1 MRLKFGFLFLV
12 LTCSALLAQNYTV
25 NSSND
30 IDDGVCDG
38 VHCSLREAINA
49 SEADGGPST
58 ITFNIPGAGPHNILP
73 GGPYPTVNQND
84 LTIIGETQ
92 PGGPGSVIIFFSNRV
107 FGGVPFWTILGNQFS
122 VSGLGFS
129 TMN

>member
-1 MRLKFGFLFLV
+1 MRLKFGFLIWV

-58 ITFNIPGAGPHNILP
+58 IIQ
-73 GGPYPTVNQND
+73 YPWCRTA
-84 LTIIGETQ
+84 
-92 PGGPGSVIIFFSNRV
+92 
-107 FGGVPFWTILGNQFS
+107 
-122 VSGLGFS
+122 
-129 TMN
+129 